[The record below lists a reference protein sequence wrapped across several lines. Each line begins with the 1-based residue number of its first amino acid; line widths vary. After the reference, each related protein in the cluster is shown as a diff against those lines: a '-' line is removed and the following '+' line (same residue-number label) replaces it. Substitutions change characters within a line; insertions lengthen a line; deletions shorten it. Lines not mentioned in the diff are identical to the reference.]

1 MDLETIALGLTGTLA
16 MYIIVD
22 YERRV
27 RIENE
32 TNHLIADSCYRRI
45 DNRALNLPPKQKIL
59 ILGLDTY
66 LAVRRYNEVYAA
78 LQEKGDTADPREL
91 EKLFEMK

>member
-1 MDLETIALGLTGTLA
+1 MDLETIALGITGTLA
-16 MYIIVD
+16 IYTIVD

-32 TNHLIADSCYRRI
+32 ANNLIAGSVYKRTNNLPLD
-45 DNRALNLPPKQKIL
+45 LPPKQKFL

-66 LAVRRYNEVYAA
+66 LAVRQYNEVYAA

-91 EKLFEMK
+91 HKLFEMK